1 MINTILVDDEPRGI
15 STLRHMLEMNC
26 PDVKIIDDC
35 GSADEA
41 REKIELLKP
50 NLVFLD
56 IVMPGKTSL
65 QMLNELP
72 SIDFEIIF
80 VTAHNEYTIQAF
92 KFSAVDYL
100 LKPVDEDLLT
110 EAVKKAEKR
119 IAGASLSKN
128 VQTLIHNVQKKHS
141 PFEMKLCIPSLKGFQ
156 VVEIENIIYCEAESS
171 YTIFHL
177 TNNQKITASKS
188 IIEYEML
195 LQDSGFLRVHKSFMI
210 NMHHIKE
217 YQRGEGGTVVLSN
230 NLEVEVSRRK
240 KDAFIAKMKELY
252 KF

>member
-1 MINTILVDDEPRGI
+1 M
-15 STLRHMLEMNC
+15 
-26 PDVKIIDDC
+26 
-35 GSADEA
+35 
-41 REKIELLKP
+41 
-50 NLVFLD
+50 
-56 IVMPGKTSL
+56 
-65 QMLNELP
+65 
-72 SIDFEIIF
+72 
-80 VTAHNEYTIQAF
+80 
-92 KFSAVDYL
+92 
-100 LKPVDEDLLT
+100 DEDLLT

-119 IAGASLSKN
+119 ISGVSLSKN
-128 VQTLIHNVQKKHS
+128 VETLIYNVQKKHS

-156 VVEIENIIYCEAESS
+156 VVELENIIYCEAESS

-177 TNNQKITASKS
+177 INSQKITASKS

-210 NMHHIKE
+210 NMNHIKE

-240 KDAFIAKMKELY
+240 KEAFITKMKELY